1 MIPRVVL
8 FTRWPEPGLAK
19 TRLMPAL
26 GPDGAAALH
35 RRLTAGTVDIL
46 RAAGLP
52 MEVRVTGADPAR
64 FAEWLGADLAIVDQ
78 GEGDL
83 GAKLARAA
91 EPTPVLFVGADA
103 PDLRPDHLVQAADA
117 LARAPVVIGPA
128 EDGGYWLLGLARP
141 VPELFADMPWGTSSV
156 YAETVARLDAMGLDP
171 ALLETLAD
179 LDRPED
185 LARWPDLAA

>member
-1 MIPRVVL
+1 MRPRVVL

-19 TRLMPAL
+19 TRLIPAL

-35 RRLTAGTVDIL
+35 RRLTERTLRVL

-52 MEVRVTGADPAR
+52 IDLRVTGADPAR

-78 GEGDL
+78 GGGDL
-83 GAKLARAA
+83 GARLARAVDPA
-91 EPTPVLFVGADA
+91 PVLFVGADA
-103 PDLRPDHLVQAADA
+103 PDLAAHHLHEAAAA
-117 LARAPVVIGPA
+117 LARADVAIGPA

-141 VPELFADMPWGTSSV
+141 VPELFDDMPWGTSAV
-156 YAETVARLDAMGLDP
+156 YAETVARLDALGL
-171 ALLETLAD
+171 AVERLEVLAD

-185 LARWPDLAA
+185 LARWPGL